1 MNEEKEERAFRIS
14 DKRFSAKKEQGIP
27 PDDKKKGAETAA
39 SPEGGSAIGH
49 KEAPGRATS
58 AEEQALPPLNFLTFL
73 LYLSNSALIHLGEI
87 SETGGGKI
95 EPNLP
100 LARQTIDILAI
111 LKEKTRGNLTTE
123 EEMLL
128 DDLLYDLR
136 MRYVKKANP
145 VS

>member
-1 MNEEKEERAFRIS
+1 MNEEKEERGFRIS

-27 PDDKKKGAETAA
+27 LEDKKRREETGASAERA
-39 SPEGGSAIGH
+39 SAIGQ
-49 KEAPGRATS
+49 KEAPDRA
-58 AEEQALPPLNFLTFL
+58 APPGGEALPPLNFLTFL
-73 LYLSNSALIHLGEI
+73 LFLSNSALIHLGEI

-145 VS
+145 